1 MLKLNRRPLYE
12 VAPWLT
18 SITPELIL
26 NKDGSLLA
34 NFEFLGVDA
43 DSPNS
48 GDIESARNQLDQA
61 CKSFDNRITAWW
73 KLSHRR
79 THGYVGGDF
88 SEAADARLDALNKAN
103 ISSGKYFLNS
113 HSLAVAYTPETG
125 VARFF
130 DKVGH
135 HMTVGGRSVYASI
148 FEATKDTVFARSA
161 FAFDLEKLQADS
173 RRFEAMLDAF
183 SGGVPRLKLNRLVMQ
198 DSYAALHQAANPSVP
213 ARRIRY
219 PVTLLDTHLTE
230 SEVTVGA
237 ERLLFESAHGKRYAG
252 IVSVKEWLSFQEA
265 ALDGLM
271 QVDAELDVCIMFRFL
286 DTARAA
292 AYIEK
297 VRRFYKMAALNVR
310 AILKQYFGKEEAEN
324 DEGREELAK
333 EAGVALK
340 RLTADGTQHGFANI
354 SILVYGDTEAA
365 CEDSISEVVGAL
377 TNAGFGAIREKANLM
392 AAWNSTLPG
401 RWDKQRR
408 LQFVETPAVSD
419 IAPVCSVMPGPT
431 RNNWLSEKAGRDV
444 PPLTC
449 LPTRHKTAQRVD
461 LHQPGGNGH
470 LLVIGP
476 IGAGKSVFLNFLVSQ
491 AGRHGARRIRFDKD
505 RSTRIPTLLSGGAF
519 VDVTGKFQSATHANP
534 LSLLGDSSNFTY
546 VTQWVSLALE
556 DEHFALSPQQTQDV
570 FEAVKILSTY
580 GPDRWTLSNLSTQ
593 LHDELRERL
602 QIWLTGGQYGH
613 FFDHAEDAFSVS
625 DNLSIEM
632 GDLFEKYPRAA
643 ALFVDYAFYRISQ
656 SMDGLRYTIIEVE
669 EAGFF
674 FQHPRFYKR
683 LETWITTIRKLNGAI
698 WMATQSLRQIE
709 RIPDFE
715 ILKDNVGN
723 LIYLPNSQA
732 NTSKDLYKDKF
743 GLTDDQIQMINDAV
757 PNRDYLW
764 ITRSQTRMLQSTFSD
779 EMVAMLRSDGVAQSI
794 LDRHHASGAADWQQS
809 YVREMLARTA

>member
-1 MLKLNRRPLYE
+1 MLKINRRPLYE

-34 NFEFLGVDA
+34 NFEFQGVDA

-79 THGYVGGDF
+79 THGYVGGEF
-88 SEAADARLDALNKAN
+88 EQEADARLDALNKAH
-103 ISSGKYFLNS
+103 ITSGKYFRNS

-125 VARFF
+125 VAKFF
-130 DKVGH
+130 DKIGH

-161 FAFDLEKLQADS
+161 FAFDMEKLQADT

-183 SGGVPRLKLNRLVMQ
+183 SGGVPRLKLNRLIMQ
-198 DSYAALHQAANPSVP
+198 DAYAALHQSANPSVP
-213 ARRIRY
+213 SRRIRY

-252 IVSVKEWLSFQEA
+252 IVSVKEWLGFQEA

-271 QVDAELDVCIMFRFL
+271 QIDAELDVCIMFRFL

-324 DEGREELAK
+324 DEGREELAR
-333 EAGVALK
+333 EAGIALK

-354 SILVYGDTEAA
+354 SIIVYGETEAV
-365 CEDSISEVVGAL
+365 CEDAISEVVGAL

-392 AAWNSTLPG
+392 PAWNSTLPG

-534 LSLLGDSSNFTY
+534 LSLLGDPSNFTY
-546 VTQWVSLALE
+546 VTEWVTLAIE
-556 DEHFALSPQQTQDV
+556 DEDFSLSPQQSQDV

-580 GPDRWTLSNLSTQ
+580 GPEHWTLSNLSTQ
-593 LHDELRERL
+593 LRDELRERL
-602 QIWLTGGQYGH
+602 QIWVKGGQYGH
-613 FFDHAEDAFSVS
+613 FFDHVEDAFAVS

-669 EAGFF
+669 EAGFL

-698 WMATQSLRQIE
+698 WMATQSLRQVE

-732 NTSKDLYKDKF
+732 KTSKDLYKDKF
-743 GLTDDQIQMINDAV
+743 GLTDDQIEMINDAV

-779 EMVAMLRSDGVAQSI
+779 EMVAMLRSDGVAQAI
-794 LDRHHASGAADWQQS
+794 LDRHHASGAPNWQQT
-809 YVREMLARTA
+809 YVREMLSRAS

>member
-1 MLKLNRRPLYE
+1 MLKINRRPLYE

-34 NFEFLGVDA
+34 NFDFQGVDA
-43 DSPNS
+43 DSPSS
-48 GDIESARNQLDQA
+48 GDIEAARNQLDQA

-79 THGYVGGDF
+79 AHAYVGGEF
-88 SEAADARLDALNKAN
+88 SEAADARLDALNKAHLT
-103 ISSGKYFLNS
+103 SGKYFRNA
-113 HSLAVAYTPETG
+113 HSLAIAYTPETG
-125 VARFF
+125 VAKFF

-135 HMTVGGRSVYASI
+135 HMTVGGKSVYASI

-161 FAFDLEKLQADS
+161 FAFDMEKMQADT
-173 RRFEAMLDAF
+173 RRFEAMIDAF
-183 SGGVPRLKLNRLVMQ
+183 TGGVPRLKLNRLAMQ

-213 ARRIRY
+213 PRRIRY
-219 PVTLLDTHLTE
+219 PITLLDTHLTE

-252 IVSVKEWLSFQEA
+252 IVSVKEWLAFQEA
-265 ALDGLM
+265 ALDSLM
-271 QVDAELDVCIMFRFL
+271 QIDAELDVCIMFRFL
-286 DTARAA
+286 DTARAS

-297 VRRFYKMAALNVR
+297 VRRFYKMAALNVG
-310 AILKQYFGKEEAEN
+310 AILKQYFGKEEPEN

-333 EAGVALK
+333 EAGFALK
-340 RLTADGTQHGFANI
+340 RLTAEGTQHGFANI
-354 SILVYGDTEAA
+354 SIIVYGETEAE
-365 CEDSISEVVGAL
+365 CEDAISEVVGAL

-392 AAWNSTLPG
+392 PAWNSTLPG

-431 RNNWLSEKAGRDV
+431 RNNWLSEKAGRDI

-519 VDVTGKFQSATHANP
+519 VDVTGKFQTATHANP
-534 LSLLGDSSNFTY
+534 LSLLGDPTNFTY
-546 VTQWVSLALE
+546 VTEWVTLALE
-556 DEHFALSPQQTQDV
+556 DENFSLSPQQTQDV

-580 GPDRWTLSNLSTQ
+580 SPELWTLGNLSTQ

-602 QIWLTGGQYGH
+602 QIWIKGGQYGH
-613 FFDHAEDAFSVS
+613 FFDHADDAFAVS

-698 WMATQSLRQIE
+698 WMATQSLRQVE

-743 GLTDDQIQMINDAV
+743 GLTDGQIQMINDAV

-764 ITRSQTRMLQSTFSD
+764 ITRSQTRMLQSTFSE
-779 EMVAMLRSDGVAQSI
+779 EMVAMLRSDGVAQAI
-794 LDRHHASGAADWQQS
+794 LDRHHASGHADWQQH
-809 YVREMLARTA
+809 YVREMLSRVA

>member
-1 MLKLNRRPLYE
+1 MLKIKRRPLHE
-12 VAPWLT
+12 VVPWLT

-34 NFEFLGVDA
+34 NFEFQGVDA

-48 GDIESARNQLDQA
+48 GDIESTRNQLDQA
-61 CKSFDNRITAWW
+61 CKTFDNRITAWW

-79 THGYVGGDF
+79 AHGYVDGEFDQ
-88 SEAADARLDALNKAN
+88 EADARLDALNRAHVT
-103 ISSGKYFLNS
+103 SGKYFRNS
-113 HSLAVAYTPETG
+113 HSLAIAYTPETG
-125 VARFF
+125 VAKFF

-148 FEATKDTVFARSA
+148 YEATKDTVFARSA
-161 FAFDLEKLQADS
+161 FAFDMEKLQADT
-173 RRFEAMLDAF
+173 RRFEAMIDAF

-219 PVTLLDTHLTE
+219 PMTLLDTHLTE
-230 SEVTVGA
+230 SVVTLGA
-237 ERLLFESAHGKRYAG
+237 ERLLFESAHGERYAG
-252 IVSVKEWLSFQEA
+252 IVSVKEWLGFQEA
-265 ALDGLM
+265 ALDSLM
-271 QVDAELDVCIMFRFL
+271 QIDAELDVCIMFRFL
-286 DTARAA
+286 DSARAA

-297 VRRFYKMAALNVR
+297 IRRFYKMAALNVR

-333 EAGVALK
+333 EAGMALK

-354 SILVYGDTEAA
+354 SIIVYGQTEAE
-365 CEDSISEVVGAL
+365 CEDAISEVVGAL
-377 TNAGFGAIREKANLM
+377 TNAGFGAIREKANIM
-392 AAWNSTLPG
+392 PAWNSTLPG

-519 VDVTGKFQSATHANP
+519 VDVTGKFQTATHANP
-534 LSLLGDSSNFTY
+534 LSLLADPVNFTY
-546 VTQWVSLALE
+546 ITEWVTLALE
-556 DEHFALSPQQTQDV
+556 DEQFSLSPKQTQDV

-580 GPDRWTLSNLSTQ
+580 GPERWTLSNLATL
-593 LHDELRERL
+593 LHDDLRERL
-602 QIWLTGGQYGH
+602 QIWLEGGQYGH
-613 FFDHAEDAFSVS
+613 FFDHADDAFAVS

-674 FQHPRFYKR
+674 FQNPRFYKR

-698 WMATQSLRQIE
+698 WMATQSLRQVE
-709 RIPDFE
+709 RIADFE
-715 ILKDNVGN
+715 ILKDNVAN

-732 NTSKDLYKDKF
+732 KTSKDLYKDKF
-743 GLTDDQIQMINDAV
+743 GLTDDQIEMINDAV

-764 ITRSQTRMLQSTFSD
+764 ITRAQTRMLQSSFSD

-794 LDRHHASGAADWQQS
+794 LDRHHASGATNWQQN
-809 YVREMLARTA
+809 YVREMLSRAS

>member
-1 MLKLNRRPLYE
+1 MLKINRRPLYE

-34 NFEFLGVDA
+34 NFEFQGVDA

-79 THGYVGGDF
+79 THGYVGGEFAQD
-88 SEAADARLDALNKAN
+88 ADARLDALNKAH
-103 ISSGKYFLNS
+103 ITSGKYFRNS

-125 VARFF
+125 VAKFF

-161 FAFDLEKLQADS
+161 FAFDLEKLQADT

-183 SGGVPRLKLNRLVMQ
+183 SGGVPRLKLSRLVMQ

-252 IVSVKEWLSFQEA
+252 IVSVKEWLGFQEA

-271 QVDAELDVCIMFRFL
+271 QIDAELDVCIMFRFL

-354 SILVYGDTEAA
+354 SIIVYGETEAD
-365 CEDSISEVVGAL
+365 CEDAISEVVGAL

-392 AAWNSTLPG
+392 PAWNSTLPG

-419 IAPVCSVMPGPT
+419 IAPVCSVMPGPM

-534 LSLLGDSSNFTY
+534 LSLLGDPSNFTY
-546 VTQWVSLALE
+546 VTEWVTLALE
-556 DEHFALSPQQTQDV
+556 DEQFSLSPQQTQDV

-580 GPDRWTLSNLSTQ
+580 GSERWTLSNLSTQ
-593 LHDELRERL
+593 LHDDLRERL
-602 QIWLTGGQYGH
+602 QIWLRGGQYGH
-613 FFDHAEDAFSVS
+613 FFDHAEDAFAIS

-643 ALFVDYAFYRISQ
+643 ALFVDYAFYRISH

-674 FQHPRFYKR
+674 FQHQRFYKR

-698 WMATQSLRQIE
+698 WMATQSLRQVE

-732 NTSKDLYKDKF
+732 KTSKDLYKDKF
-743 GLTDDQIQMINDAV
+743 GLTDDQIEMINDAV

-794 LDRHHASGAADWQQS
+794 LDRHHASGAANWQQN
-809 YVREMLARTA
+809 YVREMLSRTA

>member
-1 MLKLNRRPLYE
+1 MLKINRRPLYE

-34 NFEFLGVDA
+34 NFEFQGVDA

-79 THGYVGGDF
+79 THGYVGGEF
-88 SEAADARLDALNKAN
+88 EQEADARLDALNKAH
-103 ISSGKYFLNS
+103 ITSGKYFRNS

-125 VARFF
+125 VAKFF
-130 DKVGH
+130 DKIGH

-161 FAFDLEKLQADS
+161 FAFDMEKLQADT

-183 SGGVPRLKLNRLVMQ
+183 SGGVPRLKLNRLIMQ
-198 DSYAALHQAANPSVP
+198 DAYAALHQSANPSVP
-213 ARRIRY
+213 SRRIRY

-252 IVSVKEWLSFQEA
+252 IVSVKEWLGFQEA

-271 QVDAELDVCIMFRFL
+271 QIDAELDVCIMFRFL

-324 DEGREELAK
+324 DEGREELAR
-333 EAGVALK
+333 EAGIALK

-354 SILVYGDTEAA
+354 SIVVYGETEAV
-365 CEDSISEVVGAL
+365 CEDAISEVVGAL

-392 AAWNSTLPG
+392 PAWNSTLPG

-534 LSLLGDSSNFTY
+534 LSLLGDPSNFTY
-546 VTQWVSLALE
+546 VTEWVTLAIE
-556 DEHFALSPQQTQDV
+556 DEDFSLSPQQSQDV

-580 GPDRWTLSNLSTQ
+580 GPEHWTLSNLSTQ
-593 LHDELRERL
+593 LRDELRERL
-602 QIWLTGGQYGH
+602 QIWVKGGQYGH
-613 FFDHAEDAFSVS
+613 FFDHVEDAFAVS

-698 WMATQSLRQIE
+698 WMATQSLRQVE

-732 NTSKDLYKDKF
+732 KTSKDLYKDKF
-743 GLTDDQIQMINDAV
+743 GLTDDQIEMINDAV

-779 EMVAMLRSDGVAQSI
+779 EMVAMLRSDGVAQAI
-794 LDRHHASGAADWQQS
+794 LDRHHASGAPNWQQT
-809 YVREMLARTA
+809 YVREMLSRAS

>member
-1 MLKLNRRPLYE
+1 MLKIKRRPLHE
-12 VAPWLT
+12 VVPWLT

-34 NFEFLGVDA
+34 NFEFQGVDA
-43 DSPNS
+43 DSPNH
-48 GDIESARNQLDQA
+48 GDIESTRNQLDQA

-73 KLSHRR
+73 KLTHRR
-79 THGYVGGDF
+79 THGYVGGEFDQ
-88 SEAADARLDALNKAN
+88 EADARLDALNKAHVT
-103 ISSGKYFLNS
+103 SGKYFRNS
-113 HSLAVAYTPETG
+113 HSLAIAYTPETG
-125 VARFF
+125 VAKFF

-148 FEATKDTVFARSA
+148 FEATKDTIFSRSA
-161 FAFDLEKLQADS
+161 FAFDMEKLQADT

-183 SGGVPRLKLNRLVMQ
+183 SGGVPRLKLNRLAMQ

-213 ARRIRY
+213 ARRVRY
-219 PVTLLDTHLTE
+219 PMTLLDTHLTE
-230 SEVTVGA
+230 SVVTTGA
-237 ERLLFESAHGKRYAG
+237 ERLLFESAHGHRYAG
-252 IVSVKEWLSFQEA
+252 IVAVKEWLGFQEA
-265 ALDGLM
+265 ALDSLM
-271 QVDAELDVCIMFRFL
+271 QIDAELDVCIMFRFL
-286 DTARAA
+286 DTARAT

-297 VRRFYKMAALNVR
+297 VRRFYKMAALNIR
-310 AILKQYFGKEEAEN
+310 SILKQYFGKEEAEN

-333 EAGVALK
+333 EAGIALK

-354 SILVYGDTEAA
+354 SIVIYGQTEAE
-365 CEDSISEVVGAL
+365 CEDAISEVVGAL
-377 TNAGFGAIREKANLM
+377 TNAGFGAIREKANIM
-392 AAWNSTLPG
+392 PAWNSTLPG

-505 RSTRIPTLLSGGAF
+505 RSTRIPTLLSGGVF
-519 VDVTGKFQSATHANP
+519 VDVTGKFQTATHANP
-534 LSLLGDSSNFTY
+534 LSLLSDAANFTY
-546 VTQWVSLALE
+546 VAQWVTLALE
-556 DEHFALSPQQTQDV
+556 DDEFSLSPKQTQDV

-580 GPDRWTLSNLSTQ
+580 GPELWTLSNLATQ
-593 LHDELRERL
+593 LHDDLRERL
-602 QIWLTGGQYGH
+602 QIWLEGGQYGH
-613 FFDHAEDAFSVS
+613 FFDHVDDAFAVS

-643 ALFVDYAFYRISQ
+643 ALFVDYAFYRVSQ

-674 FQHPRFYKR
+674 FQNARFYKR

-698 WMATQSLRQIE
+698 WMATQSLRQVE
-709 RIPDFE
+709 RIADFE

-732 NTSKDLYKDKF
+732 KTSKDLYKDKF
-743 GLTDDQIQMINDAV
+743 GLTDDQIEMINDAV

-764 ITRSQTRMLQSTFSD
+764 ITRAQTRMLQSAFSD

-794 LDRHHASGAADWQQS
+794 LDRHHASGATNWQQN
-809 YVREMLARTA
+809 YVREMLTRAA

>member
-1 MLKLNRRPLYE
+1 MLKINRRPLYE

-34 NFEFLGVDA
+34 NFEFQGVDA

-48 GDIESARNQLDQA
+48 ADIESARNQLDQA

-79 THGYVGGDF
+79 THGYVGGEF

-103 ISSGKYFLNS
+103 LTSGKYFQNK
-113 HSLAVAYTPETG
+113 HSLALAYTPETG
-125 VARFF
+125 VAKFF

-135 HMTVGGRSVYASI
+135 HMTVGGHSVYASI
-148 FEATKDTVFARSA
+148 FEATKDTIFARSA
-161 FAFDLEKLQADS
+161 FAFDMEKLQADT
-173 RRFEAMLDAF
+173 RRFEAVLDAF
-183 SGGVPRLKLNRLVMQ
+183 GGGVPRLKLNRLVMQ

-252 IVSVKEWLSFQEA
+252 IVSVKEWLGFQEA

-271 QVDAELDVCIMFRFL
+271 QIDAELDVCIMFRFL
-286 DTARAA
+286 DTARAS

-310 AILKQYFGKEEAEN
+310 AVLKQYFGKEEAEN

-333 EAGVALK
+333 EAGIALK

-354 SILVYGDTEAA
+354 SIIVYGENEAD
-365 CEDSISEVVGAL
+365 CEDSISEVIGAL

-392 AAWNSTLPG
+392 PAWNSTLPG

-419 IAPVCSVMPGPT
+419 IAPVCSVVPGPT
-431 RNNWLSEKAGRDV
+431 RNAWLSDKAGHEV
-444 PPLTC
+444 APLTC

-461 LHQPGGNGH
+461 FHQPCGNGH
-470 LLVIGP
+470 VLIIGP

-491 AGRHGARRIRFDKD
+491 AGRHGARRVRFDKD
-505 RSTRIPTLLSGGAF
+505 RSTRIPTLLSGGTF
-519 VDVTGKFQSATHANP
+519 VDVTGKFQTATHVNP
-534 LSLLGDSSNFTY
+534 LSLLGEPANFTY
-546 VTQWVSLALE
+546 VAQWVSLALE
-556 DEHFALSPQQTQDV
+556 DDNFSLTPQQSTDV
-570 FEAVKILSTY
+570 YEAVKILATY
-580 GPDRWTLSNLSTQ
+580 TSEHWTLSNLSTQ
-593 LHDELRERL
+593 LHGELRERL
-602 QIWLTGGQYGH
+602 QIWLKGGQYGH
-613 FFDHAEDAFSVS
+613 FFDHAEDAFAVS

-656 SMDGLRYTIIEVE
+656 SMDGLRYTILEVE

-674 FQHPRFYKR
+674 FQQPRFYKR

-698 WMATQSLRQIE
+698 WMATQSLRQLD

-715 ILKDNVGN
+715 ILKDNIGN

-732 NTSKDLYKDKF
+732 NTSKDLYKGKF
-743 GLTDDQIQMINDAV
+743 GLTDDQIQMINDAI

-764 ITRSQTRMLQSTFSD
+764 ITRAQTRMLQSTFSD
-779 EMVAMLRSDGVAQSI
+779 EMVAMLRSDGVAQAI
-794 LDRHHASGAADWQQS
+794 LDRHHASGEVNWQQN
-809 YVREMLARTA
+809 YVREMLARNS